1 MAISDR
7 RLAVLGGLALLS
19 LLDVAFVGARMLESG
34 SNTYVFLAWNI
45 FLAWIPLVLAMAV
58 YDGFRR
64 HGARL
69 RLLPPAVGWLLF
81 LPNAPYI
88 LTDFVHLGPSPR
100 IPLWYDAAMI
110 SAFAFTGLVLGLVSL
125 ALVHVVLQRIAGAT
139 WAWLA
144 AALSLLLASVGIYI
158 GRFLNLNSWDAL
170 LRPRLIAGLI
180 RVRLEDPFGNFRLLA
195 VTMVFSA
202 FLGACYLLVHAL
214 ARPAVELDRGS
225 VGRRR

>member
-7 RLAVLGGLALLS
+7 RLGVLAGLALLS
-19 LLDVAFVGARMLESG
+19 LLDVAFVVVRVVESG
-34 SNTYVFLAWNI
+34 HRTYAFLVWNLFLAWV
-45 FLAWIPLVLAMAV
+45 PLVLAILV

-64 HGARL
+64 HGPRL
-69 RLLPPAVGWLLF
+69 RLLLPGTGWLLF

-125 ALVHVVLQRIAGAT
+125 ALVHVVVQRIAGAG
-139 WAWLA
+139 WAWMLA
-144 AALSLLLASVGIYI
+144 WTSILLASVGIYV
-158 GRFLNLNSWDAL
+158 GRFLHLNSWDAL

-180 RVRLEDPFGNFRLLA
+180 RLRLEDPLGNFRLVA
-195 VTMVFSA
+195 VTLVFSA
-202 FLGACYLLVHAL
+202 FLGACYLLVYAL
-214 ARPAVELDRGS
+214 ARPAVELERRES
-225 VGRRR
+225 RRR